1 MAFVGGLFFL
11 ELLHNG
17 CLSVFVCTTFQDV
30 GVCQDDLYAVLQS
43 WGRRHFVL
51 GVPDTRYCV
60 EEFGIDFSLKKRL
73 PGVRNTCWSG
83 YRN

>member
-1 MAFVGGLFFL
+1 MS
-11 ELLHNG
+11 
-17 CLSVFVCTTFQDV
+17 LS
-30 GVCQDDLYAVLQS
+30 
-43 WGRRHFVL
+43 GRRHFVL

-73 PGVRNTCWSG
+73 PGVRNTCWSE